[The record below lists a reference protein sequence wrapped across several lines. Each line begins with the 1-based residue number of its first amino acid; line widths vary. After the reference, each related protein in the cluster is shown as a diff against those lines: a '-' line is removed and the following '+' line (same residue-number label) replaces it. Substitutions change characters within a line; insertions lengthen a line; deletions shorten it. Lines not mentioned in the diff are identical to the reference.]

1 MSVLCVSAGERVCEN
16 AYMRYQFCAG
26 LTFSLFQL
34 VAPGMAVSVGRST
47 TLVQT
52 EITQ

>member
-1 MSVLCVSAGERVCEN
+1 MSVLCVSAGERVCN
-16 AYMRYQFCAG
+16 AYMLYQFCAG

-47 TLVQT
+47 TSVQT